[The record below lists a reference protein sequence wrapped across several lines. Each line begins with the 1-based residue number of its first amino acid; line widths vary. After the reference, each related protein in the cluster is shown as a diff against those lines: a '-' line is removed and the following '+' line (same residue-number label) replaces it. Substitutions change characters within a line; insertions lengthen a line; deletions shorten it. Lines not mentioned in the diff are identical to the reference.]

1 MLLLNRWGRVAE
13 ATGAC
18 VLMVRGGTM
27 YSPPA
32 TEGALESIT
41 LDIVEALAQSLA
53 VPFVR
58 RPIDR
63 TEILVADEIGICG
76 TLAELTLVRSVDGEA
91 LAENGPVL
99 GALQR
104 RYFEAIRGVV
114 PHPYVELTTV
124 PSRSKASV
132 KIPSGKNKS
141 AKGTS

>member
-1 MLLLNRWGRVAE
+1 MGRVAE

-18 VLMVRGGTM
+18 VLMVRDGII

-41 LDIVEALAQSLA
+41 LDIVEVLAQSLA
-53 VPFVR
+53 LPFVR

-63 TEILVADEIGICG
+63 TELLVADEIGICG

-91 LAENGPVL
+91 LAENGSVL
-99 GALQR
+99 GVLQR
-104 RYFEAIRGVV
+104 RYFEAIRGLV

-132 KIPSGKNKS
+132 QDPS
-141 AKGTS
+141 